1 LTANLFEIDGQCG
14 GAMSRRCPILV
25 KRTIVP
31 KNANHKK
38 KESYYEQQ
46 YETLWRTYKRNFA
59 TSKVDSS
66 FECGNACPNTGT
78 QLPAF
83 LFNLK
88 LAPLEAVF
96 PKPVARAMLNR
107 SISRDPKAKRDQKS
121 S

>member
-1 LTANLFEIDGQCG
+1 
-14 GAMSRRCPILV
+14 MSRRCPILV

-31 KNANHKK
+31 KNVNHKK
-38 KESYYEQQ
+38 EESYHEQQ
-46 YETLWRTYKRNFA
+46 YETLWRTYKRNFT

-83 LFNLK
+83 LSNLK
-88 LAPLEAVF
+88 LAPLEAVL
-96 PKPVARAMLNR
+96 PKPVARAMLNEVLAAN
-107 SISRDPKAKRDQKS
+107 PKAKRDQKS